1 MASVTEIR
9 LFLDRTY
16 NWSVLVLP
24 VNYFILFLYSIV
36 DLVRFRVRVSSDF
49 VYRSYNSLIVVIHT
63 C

>member
-36 DLVRFRVRVSSDF
+36 DLARLRVKVSSDAG
-49 VYRSYNSLIVVIHT
+49 N
-63 C
+63 